1 MKNIYYYEDFDS
13 DVVTSKNQD
22 FKLKKNYKWVHHNI
36 FYKISS
42 YLLYYIFLFISFIY
56 VKLILHVKI
65 VNKKVLSGK
74 KNYFLFINHTQEVG
88 DAFIPALITLPKR
101 PYFIVNKANLGIP
114 FLGKLLPMLGAIVV
128 PEDLH
133 NFKYFK
139 EAINNY
145 EKNHPIVVYPEG
157 HVWPYYTKI
166 RSFKKGGFQLA
177 IDENS
182 EIYSATVTY
191 QKRKYS
197 KKPRIVIYIEGGYQ
211 VNNLLTKKEKVNDI
225 INKVRNSMI
234 INSGKSNVEYVTYK
248 KKDN

>member
-1 MKNIYYYEDFDS
+1 M
-13 DVVTSKNQD
+13 
-22 FKLKKNYKWVHHNI
+22 
-36 FYKISS
+36 
-42 YLLYYIFLFISFIY
+42 
-56 VKLILHVKI
+56 
-65 VNKKVLSGK
+65 
-74 KNYFLFINHTQEVG
+74 G

-133 NFKYFK
+133 DFKYFK

-166 RSFKKGGFQLA
+166 RPFKKGGFQLA
-177 IDENS
+177 MDENS

-211 VNNLLTKKEKVNDI
+211 VNNLLSKKEKVNDI

>member
-1 MKNIYYYEDFDS
+1 M
-13 DVVTSKNQD
+13 
-22 FKLKKNYKWVHHNI
+22 
-36 FYKISS
+36 
-42 YLLYYIFLFISFIY
+42 
-56 VKLILHVKI
+56 LII
-65 VNKKVLSGK
+65 KVLSGK

-133 NFKYFK
+133 DFKYFK
-139 EAINNY
+139 GAINNY
-145 EKNHPIVVYPEG
+145 GKNHPIVVYPEG

-166 RSFKKGGFQLA
+166 RPFKKGGFQLA
-177 IDENS
+177 IDQNS

-191 QKRKYS
+191 QKRKCS
-197 KKPRIVIYIEGGYQ
+197 KKPRIVIYIEGCYQ
-211 VNNLLTKKEKVNDI
+211 VNNLLSKKEKVNDI